1 MKKKTSLSVLQAQ
14 GARRNI
20 MELLSAI
27 PMWLIIAVLII
38 IAVTVIVMAVVY
50 LKDRTLDDIRNDVYQ
65 LILRAEHLYEQSGA
79 GKQKMKWVVSQA
91 RKLLP
96 KWMQAFISD
105 EGLEKIIQA
114 WFDGVKDLLDDG
126 KMNGSGSDKSE

>member
-1 MKKKTSLSVLQAQ
+1 
-14 GARRNI
+14 

-27 PMWLIIAVLII
+27 PMWLIIAVLVVV
-38 IAVTVIVMAVVY
+38 AFTLVAMTVVY
-50 LKDRTLDDIRNDVYQ
+50 LKNRTLDDIRNDVYQ
-65 LILRAEHLYEQSGA
+65 LILRAEHMYEESGM

-96 KWMQAFISD
+96 QWAQALISED
-105 EGLEKIIQA
+105 TLMNIIQI

-126 KMNGSGSDKSE
+126 KMNNSSK